1 MAYLIDHFGSGI
13 LGSIFE
19 GSVDM
24 PERLKAIDA
33 LDKAI
38 AVTDPKAILIDL
50 SAANLAHYGA
60 SDALSLAARINQRER
75 PFRKVAYVLRPHQTD
90 MVAMVMSGIHGPD
103 TFRRFSN
110 REDAIA
116 WLKQAA

>member
-1 MAYLIDHFGSGI
+1 
-13 LGSIFE
+13 
-19 GSVDM
+19 M

-50 SAANLAHYGA
+50 SAASLAHYGA

-75 PFRKVAYVLRPHQTD
+75 PLRKVAYVLRPHQTD

-110 REDAIA
+110 RDDAIA